1 MASVISVVPLFP
13 IIGLVRSR
21 ASSGFRPFSGKAVCS
36 EKSDQRQG
44 YCHIRLPHQLVQVF
58 IRDVHTDFSTVAP
71 SGRFVNYTPEP
82 GPIRWLSEQ
91 VACLEDILLKA
102 LEIEKAAETDL

>member
-36 EKSDQRQG
+36 E
-44 YCHIRLPHQLVQVF
+44 
-58 IRDVHTDFSTVAP
+58 
-71 SGRFVNYTPEP
+71 
-82 GPIRWLSEQ
+82 LSEQ